1 MKLNEKIT
9 NAILAKREE
18 IGMSRYELAKKSG
31 LTYQRLMDIEKGDGM
46 TIKTLEAIFDILNL
60 EIVIR
65 DK

>member
-18 IGMSRYELAKKSG
+18 IGMSRYELAKKSK